1 MIQERQNILNVKIQA
16 EQLNFLMQTIH
27 AHHNDF
33 DCHQLNAL
41 WGWLM
46 ISLVLFT
53 TGRIKKSKLSL
64 RMMRQKEKAGSMD
77 NLINTYRRRI
87 LKAALLRHQR
97 KTGSN
102 CLVIKLNKG
111 GINTVELTEILLDG
125 LLRKF
130 ERLAISEYG
139 NVEGVKAIKGIYS
152 SAVDVNGSGE
162 FLTDSGKELIDELIS
177 ELVEFVKKQKVEAPK
192 TEGHEMEADGTD
204 SDTNS

>member
-1 MIQERQNILNVKIQA
+1 M
-16 EQLNFLMQTIH
+16 
-27 AHHNDF
+27 
-33 DCHQLNAL
+33 
-41 WGWLM
+41 
-46 ISLVLFT
+46 
-53 TGRIKKSKLSL
+53 
-64 RMMRQKEKAGSMD
+64 MD

-87 LKAALLRHQR
+87 LKAALLHHQR

-177 ELVEFVKKQKVEAPK
+177 ELVEFVKKQKPVNAEI
-192 TEGHEMEADGTD
+192 GNG
-204 SDTNS
+204 

>member
-1 MIQERQNILNVKIQA
+1 
-16 EQLNFLMQTIH
+16 
-27 AHHNDF
+27 
-33 DCHQLNAL
+33 
-41 WGWLM
+41 
-46 ISLVLFT
+46 
-53 TGRIKKSKLSL
+53 
-64 RMMRQKEKAGSMD
+64 
-77 NLINTYRRRI
+77 
-87 LKAALLRHQR
+87 
-97 KTGSN
+97 
-102 CLVIKLNKG
+102 NKG

-192 TEGHEMEADGTD
+192 TEGHEMGGSDGTY